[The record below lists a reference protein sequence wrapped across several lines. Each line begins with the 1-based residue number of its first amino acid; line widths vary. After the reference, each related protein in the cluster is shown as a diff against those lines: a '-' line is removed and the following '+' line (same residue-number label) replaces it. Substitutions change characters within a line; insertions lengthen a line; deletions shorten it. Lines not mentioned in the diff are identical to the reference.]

1 MEPCAF
7 GPVQV
12 KLMLED
18 GAVFRVQTWVGP
30 LRDRNAAEL
39 GVVPAADAAR
49 YLIALAARGAPRAS
63 AQAIFP
69 AVLADSATVWPALLS
84 IARDRDGR
92 SRGTRQEAAMW
103 LSRFASA
110 AVAGH
115 RDDPFYE
122 PEKGGEDEEL
132 KVHAVFVL
140 SQMSR
145 DQGIPDLL
153 AIARS
158 NPNPRVR
165 AQAMFWL
172 GQSGDARAI
181 ELFESVLRS

>member
-1 MEPCAF
+1 
-7 GPVQV
+7 
-12 KLMLED
+12 
-18 GAVFRVQTWVGP
+18 
-30 LRDRNAAEL
+30 
-39 GVVPAADAAR
+39 
-49 YLIALAARGAPRAS
+49 
-63 AQAIFP
+63 
-69 AVLADSATVWPALLS
+69 
-84 IARDRDGR
+84 
-92 SRGTRQEAAMW
+92 MW

-153 AIARS
+153 DIARS